1 MYLKILLKTLKLN
14 LKSQMDYKVNFFGDF
29 IMTMCYYIFT
39 ISIFKI
45 IFSYTT
51 SFKGWTFQ
59 DFYLSFLVFISI
71 NFILETIS
79 DSLYEF
85 FENLF
90 SGKIDTYL
98 CKPLNLSFIVIFSY
112 LQPLKLLFSIIFIS
126 YLYYYIF
133 INNLFLS
140 INHAIFFSASL
151 IVYMIICICFTFIF
165 HSLNIFSDKNLYI
178 GYYQYHIMQL
188 CFIPPNT
195 YGRNIFKILFMTAP
209 FILCSSVPIF
219 ILTHQKIHLLYYSF
233 IPMFIMVSISIYLL
247 KSYKKL
253 LKSFGG

>member
-98 CKPLNLSFIVIFSY
+98 CKPLNLSFSY

-195 YGRNIFKILFMTAP
+195 YGKNIFKILFMTAP

-219 ILTHQKIHLLYYSF
+219 ILTHQKTHLLYYSF